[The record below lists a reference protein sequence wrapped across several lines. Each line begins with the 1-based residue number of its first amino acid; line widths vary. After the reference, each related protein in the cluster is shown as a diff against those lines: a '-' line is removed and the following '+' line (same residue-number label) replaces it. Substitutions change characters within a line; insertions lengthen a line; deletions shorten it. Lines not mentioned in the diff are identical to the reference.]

1 MGLNIFL
8 TFENYH
14 FLGYDLLSLRWN
26 QSILLECQYIS
37 TSLHGGVSQRTIF
50 VIVTAVRI
58 LGLIFR
64 LASVYI
70 YIHWRESSG

>member
-1 MGLNIFL
+1 MGLNMFFP
-8 TFENYH
+8 FENHH

-37 TSLHGGVSQRTIF
+37 TSLRGGISQRTIF
-50 VIVTAVRI
+50 FVVTAVRI

-70 YIHWRESSG
+70 HWRESSG